1 MIAQKNEDMGVVYD
15 ADGPSGRSA
24 VAGLQIGDH
33 RRHFCSKEDTTMKK
47 RPELLWIMGSL
58 GVTVALGALIFSSCA
73 RRPTVERGEVA
84 EAAVATYIAPGDTDE
99 YYLFYSG
106 GHSGNVFVA
115 GIPSMRHIATIPV
128 FTPYPSTGY
137 GFDKETK
144 EMLGGFTWGDA
155 HHPALSET
163 NGDYDG
169 RWLFISDNANN
180 RMARIDLRD
189 FKVKQIFGPIPNVSG
204 NHCSSFVTPNTEYVL
219 AGSRFSIPLPK
230 GTYAP
235 VEEYAKNYKGVVAGI
250 AVDPK
255 TGEMSLGWEILMPP
269 FNYDLGDAGKGP
281 SYGWAFWTSYNT
293 ERAIGKLE
301 VTSTQ
306 KDRDYIAAVNWKAA
320 EQAIKDGKYKMIG
333 GVKVIDPKE
342 TPGIVYL
349 IPCAKSPHGVDVSPD
364 GKYIVGSGKLQ
375 SITTVFNMEKILTA
389 IQNRSF
395 SGEEDGIPVLNYD
408 AVKDAEV
415 NVGLGPLHTQFDDK
429 GYAYTSL
436 FVESAI
442 AKWKLGTWEVV
453 DKIPVSYNIG
463 HLAAAEG
470 DTVNPDGKYLVALNK
485 LSHGRHLS
493 VGPSQPESSQL
504 IDISGEKMKLLYDA
518 FTEPEPHYA
527 QIIKA
532 DKIKPIEVYPK
543 EENKHPHAIW
553 DVKDAK
559 IERSGNRVTVKMIAV
574 RSSFEPWK
582 IEVNQG
588 DLITIHL
595 TNIEQ
600 TTDELHGFGV
610 NEYNINVV
618 VDPGETK
625 TIEFV
630 ANKPGVFP
638 FYCTNFCSALHQEM
652 QGYLLVKPK

>member
-1 MIAQKNEDMGVVYD
+1 
-15 ADGPSGRSA
+15 
-24 VAGLQIGDH
+24 
-33 RRHFCSKEDTTMKK
+33 MKK
-47 RPELLWIMGSL
+47 RPELLWILGSL
-58 GVTVALGALIFSSCA
+58 GVTVALAALIFSSCA

-84 EAAVATYIAPGDTDE
+84 EAAVATYVAPGDTDE

-137 GFDKETK
+137 GFDKESK
-144 EMLGGFTWGDA
+144 EMLGGYTWGDV

-169 RWLFISDNANN
+169 RWLFVNDNANN
-180 RMARIDLRD
+180 RLARIDLRD
-189 FKVKQIFGPIPNVSG
+189 FKVKQILGPIPNISG
-204 NHCSSFVTPNTEYVL
+204 YHGGSFVTPNTEYVL
-219 AGSRFSIPLPK
+219 AASRFSIPVPK
-230 GTYAP
+230 GSYAP
-235 VEEYAKNYKGVVAGI
+235 VEEYATKYKGVVAGI
-250 AVDPK
+250 AIDPK
-255 TGEMSLGWEILMPP
+255 TGEMSVGWQILMPP
-269 FNYDLGDAGKGP
+269 FDYDLGDAGKGP

-389 IQNRSF
+389 IQNRNF

-504 IDISGEKMKLLYDA
+504 IDISGEKMKLIYDA

-532 DKIKPIEVYPK
+532 DKIKPIEVYSK
-543 EENKHPHAIW
+543 DENKHPHAIW

-559 IERSGNRVTVKMIAV
+559 IERSGNRVTVKMVAV

-588 DLITIHL
+588 DLVTIHL

-600 TTDELHGFGV
+600 TTDELHGFGL

>member
-1 MIAQKNEDMGVVYD
+1 M
-15 ADGPSGRSA
+15 R
-24 VAGLQIGDH
+24 
-33 RRHFCSKEDTTMKK
+33 K
-47 RPELLWIMGSL
+47 RPELLWVMGSL
-58 GVTVALGALIFSSCA
+58 VVTAALSALIFSSCA

-84 EAAVATYIAPGDTDE
+84 EAAVATYVAPGDTDE

-115 GIPSMRHIATIPV
+115 GVPSMRHIATIPV

-137 GFDKETK
+137 GFDKQTK

-230 GTYAP
+230 GTYVP

-320 EQAIKDGKYKMIG
+320 EQAIKEGKYKMIG

-389 IQNRSF
+389 IQNRNF

-415 NVGLGPLHTQFDDK
+415 NVGLGPLHTQFDNQ

-470 DTVNPDGKYLVALNK
+470 DTVSPDGKYLVALNK

-543 EENKHPHAIW
+543 EENTHPQAIW

-588 DLITIHL
+588 DLVTIHL

-600 TTDELHGFGV
+600 TTDELHGFGL

-652 QGYLLVKPK
+652 QGYLLVRPK